1 MPIITIA
8 NQKGGVGKTTIATNL
23 AVALSK
29 KGDTVLVDADDQQS
43 AVKWSKRRTEN
54 PIDTEHHKGDL
65 KKVLLDLQKK
75 YKYVVLD
82 VAGRDSESFRSAL
95 QVADK
100 LIVPT
105 QPSQADVEVLPF
117 VLKMFNTFQKVNEK
131 LEPYIVINKA
141 PSNSKST
148 EVTEATALLQT
159 LPKFKILNT
168 VIRDRKQFRDA
179 SAQGM
184 SVIEMNSSKAKDE
197 FNEFLVEI
205 L

>member
-1 MPIITIA
+1 MIIAIA

-29 KGDTVLVDADDQQS
+29 KGNTILVDADDQQS
-43 AVKWSKRRTEN
+43 AMKWAKRREEN
-54 PIDTEHHKGDL
+54 KIDSEHVKGDL
-65 KKVLLDLQKK
+65 KAKLLTLRKHYD
-75 YKYVVLD
+75 YVVLD
-82 VAGRDSESFRSAL
+82 VAGRDSEEFRTAL

-105 QPSQADVEVLPF
+105 QPSQTDVEVLPF

-131 LEPYIVINKA
+131 LEPFLIINKA
-141 PSNSKST
+141 PSNTKST
-148 EVTEATALLQT
+148 EVADSIELLQT
-159 LPKFKILNT
+159 LPKFKLLNSI
-168 VIRDRKQFRDA
+168 IRDRKQFRDA
-179 SAQGM
+179 MIQGV
-184 SVIEMNSSKAKDE
+184 SVLEMGSSKAKDE

>member
-1 MPIITIA
+1 MIFCIA

-29 KGDTVLVDADDQQS
+29 KGDTVLVDADDQLS
-43 AVKWSKRRTEN
+43 SFKWSKRRTEN
-54 PIDTEHHKGDL
+54 QIDTEEHKGDL
-65 KKVLLDLQKK
+65 KKVLLNLQKK

-82 VAGRDSESFRSAL
+82 VAGRDGLEFRTAL

-105 QPSQADVEVLPF
+105 QPSQADLEVLPF
-117 VLKMFNTFQKVNEK
+117 ILKMFNTYHKDNEK
-131 LEPYIVINKA
+131 LEPYIVVNKA

-148 EVTEATALLQT
+148 EVAEALELLQKM
-159 LPKFKILNT
+159 PKFKILNT
-168 VIRDRKQFRDA
+168 VIRERKTFRDA
-179 SAQGM
+179 SAKGL
-184 SVIEMNSSKAKDE
+184 SVTEMNSSKAKDE

>member
-1 MPIITIA
+1 MMIFCIA

-29 KGDTVLVDADDQQS
+29 KGDTVLVDADDQLS
-43 AVKWSKRRTEN
+43 SFKWSKRRTEN
-54 PIDTEHHKGDL
+54 QIDTEEHKGDL
-65 KKVLLDLQKK
+65 KKVLLNLQKK

-82 VAGRDSESFRSAL
+82 VAGRDGLEFRTAL

-105 QPSQADVEVLPF
+105 QPSQADLEVLPF
-117 VLKMFNTFQKVNEK
+117 ILKMFNTYHKDNEK
-131 LEPYIVINKA
+131 LEPYLVINKA

-148 EVTEATALLQT
+148 EVAEALELLQKM
-159 LPKFKILNT
+159 PKFKILNT
-168 VIRDRKQFRDA
+168 VIRERKTFRDA
-179 SAQGM
+179 SAKGL
-184 SVIEMNSSKAKDE
+184 SVTEMNSSKAKDE

>member
-1 MPIITIA
+1 MIFCIA
-8 NQKGGVGKTTIATNL
+8 NQKGGVGKTMIATNL

-29 KGDTVLVDADDQQS
+29 KGDTVLVDADDQLS
-43 AVKWSKRRTEN
+43 SFKWSKRRTEN
-54 PIDTEHHKGDL
+54 QIDTEEHKGDL
-65 KKVLLDLQKK
+65 KKVLLNLQKK

-82 VAGRDSESFRSAL
+82 VAGRDGLEFRTAL

-105 QPSQADVEVLPF
+105 QPSQADLEVLPF
-117 VLKMFNTFQKVNEK
+117 ILKMFNTYHKDNEK
-131 LEPYIVINKA
+131 LEPYIVVNKA

-148 EVTEATALLQT
+148 EVAEALELLQKM
-159 LPKFKILNT
+159 PKFKILNT
-168 VIRDRKQFRDA
+168 VIRERKTFRDA
-179 SAQGM
+179 SAKGL
-184 SVIEMNSSKAKDE
+184 SVTEMNSSKAKDE

>member
-1 MPIITIA
+1 MIVCIA
-8 NQKGGVGKTTIATNL
+8 NQKGGVGKTTLATNL

-29 KGDTVLVDADDQQS
+29 KGTTVLVDADDQQS
-43 AVKWSKRRTEN
+43 AVKWSKRREEN
-54 PIDTEHHKGDL
+54 PIATEHHTGDL
-65 KKVLLDLQKK
+65 KKVLLDLHKK
-75 YKYVVLD
+75 FDYVVLD
-82 VAGRDSESFRSAL
+82 VAGRDSPEFHSAL

-117 VLKMFNTFQKVNEK
+117 VLKMFNTYHKDNAK
-131 LEPYIVINKA
+131 LEPFIVINKA
-141 PSNSKST
+141 PSNTKST
-148 EVTEATALLQT
+148 EVTDSIELLQT

-179 SAQGM
+179 SIQGL
-184 SVIEMNSSKAKDE
+184 SVLEMGSSKAKDE

>member
-1 MPIITIA
+1 MIFCIA

-29 KGDTVLVDADDQQS
+29 KGATVLVDADDQLS
-43 AVKWSKRRTEN
+43 SFKWSKRRTEN
-54 PIDTEHHKGDL
+54 QIDTEEHKGDL
-65 KKVLLDLQKK
+65 KKVLLNLQKK

-82 VAGRDSESFRSAL
+82 VAGRDGLEFRTAL

-105 QPSQADVEVLPF
+105 QPSQADLEVLPF
-117 VLKMFNTFQKVNEK
+117 ILKMFNTYHKDNEK
-131 LEPYIVINKA
+131 LEPYIVVNKA

-148 EVTEATALLQT
+148 EVAEALELLQKM
-159 LPKFKILNT
+159 PKFKILNT
-168 VIRDRKQFRDA
+168 VIRERKTFRDA
-179 SAQGM
+179 SAKGL
-184 SVIEMNSSKAKDE
+184 SVTEMNSSKAKDE

>member
-1 MPIITIA
+1 MIIVIA

-23 AVALSK
+23 AVAFSK
-29 KGDTVLVDADDQQS
+29 KGNTILVDADDQQS
-43 AVKWSKRRTEN
+43 ALKWSKRRTKN
-54 PIDTEHHKGDL
+54 PIDTEHHQGDL

-75 YKYVVLD
+75 YDYVVLD
-82 VAGRDSESFRSAL
+82 VAGRDSESFRTAL

-105 QPSQADVEVLPF
+105 QPSQSDVEVLPF
-117 VLKMFNTFQKVNEK
+117 VLKMFNTYQKVNTK
-131 LEPYIVINKA
+131 LQPFLVVNKA

-148 EVTEATALLQT
+148 EVADSIELLQT
-159 LPKFKILNT
+159 LPKFKLLNT

-179 SAQGM
+179 SIQGL
-184 SVIEMNSSKAKDE
+184 SVLEMGSSKAKDE
-197 FNEFLVEI
+197 LNEFLVEI

>member
-1 MPIITIA
+1 MIVCIA
-8 NQKGGVGKTTIATNL
+8 NQKGGVGKTTLATNL

-54 PIDTEHHKGDL
+54 KIETEHHKGDL

-82 VAGRDSESFRSAL
+82 VAGRDSEEFRSAL

-131 LEPYIVINKA
+131 LELNRTGFVGDF
-141 PSNSKST
+141 
-148 EVTEATALLQT
+148 L
-159 LPKFKILNT
+159 FKLGHLT
-168 VIRDRKQFRDA
+168 
-179 SAQGM
+179 
-184 SVIEMNSSKAKDE
+184 
-197 FNEFLVEI
+197 
-205 L
+205 

>member
-1 MPIITIA
+1 MIFCIA
-8 NQKGGVGKTTIATNL
+8 NQKGGVGKTTLATNL

-29 KGDTVLVDADDQQS
+29 KGDTVLVDADDQLS
-43 AVKWSKRRTEN
+43 SFKWSKRRTEN
-54 PIDTEHHKGDL
+54 QIDTEEHKGDL
-65 KKVLLDLQKK
+65 KKVLLNLQKK

-82 VAGRDSESFRSAL
+82 VAGRDGLEFRTAL

-105 QPSQADVEVLPF
+105 QPSQADLEVLPF
-117 VLKMFNTFQKVNEK
+117 ILKMFNTYHKDNEK
-131 LEPYIVINKA
+131 LEPYIVVNKA

-148 EVTEATALLQT
+148 EVAEALELLQKM
-159 LPKFKILNT
+159 PKFKILNT
-168 VIRDRKQFRDA
+168 VIRERKTFRDA
-179 SAQGM
+179 SAKGL
-184 SVIEMNSSKAKDE
+184 SVTEMNSSKAKDE